1 MPTRD
6 AGVSVEVLREAVRLR
21 VEASSLRLAATEIGV
36 SHSALRA
43 FLNGSEPYGRNLTK
57 LREWHARETNE
68 LLRLRQENE
77 QLKKRIAELE
87 RQLRER
93 GKA

>member
-6 AGVSVEVLREAVRLR
+6 SGVSVEVLREAVRLR
-21 VEASSLRLAATEIGV
+21 VDASSLRLAATEIGV

-57 LREWHARETNE
+57 LREWHGRETNE
-68 LLRLRQENE
+68 LLRLQQENE

-93 GKA
+93 DRR

>member
-1 MPTRD
+1 MD
-6 AGVSVEVLREAVRLR
+6 VLREAVRIR
-21 VEASSLRLAATEIGV
+21 VEASSLRLAAGEIGI

-43 FLNGSEPYGRNLTK
+43 FLNGSEPYGRNVTR
-57 LREWHARETNE
+57 LREWHARESNE
-68 LLRLRQENE
+68 LLRLQQENE

-93 GKA
+93 DRR

>member
-6 AGVSVEVLREAVRLR
+6 PGVSVEVLREAVRLR
-21 VEASSLRLAATEIGV
+21 VESSSLRLAAGEIGM

-43 FLNGSEPYGRNLTK
+43 FLNGSDPYGRNLTK
-57 LREWHARETNE
+57 LREWHGRETNE
-68 LLRLRQENE
+68 LLRLQQENE

-93 GKA
+93 DKR